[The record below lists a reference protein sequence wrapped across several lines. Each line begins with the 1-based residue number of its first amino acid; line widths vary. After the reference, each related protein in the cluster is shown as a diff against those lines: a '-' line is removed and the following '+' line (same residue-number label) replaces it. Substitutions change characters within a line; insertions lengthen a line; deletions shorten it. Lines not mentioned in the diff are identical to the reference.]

1 MVTVKLCIDASGQAC
16 TSDNTEFEDALGSH
30 CDLAWLDV
38 ARSDV
43 DSIRTLAKRLHFHD
57 LAVEDALKGG
67 QRSKLDVYEGQLF
80 LVVYGMAIIDGKAQN
95 NELAIFI
102 GDGYIV
108 TIHDHEIFALES
120 VSDRWNSGGL
130 PDGEHSNGL
139 LLYAILDGLVDDYFP
154 VLDEIGEQLE
164 SMETLIFEASDTEIR
179 QKVFALRRQLL
190 AMRRIVSAER
200 DVINQLLRHDLPMF
214 TEPVSL
220 YLADVY
226 DHLLRAFDWIES
238 SREQLSTLLD
248 LQSAAAANRLNQ
260 IMKTLTASSIIL
272 MSATLVAG
280 VYGMNFTYMPELNWF
295 LGYPMALGL
304 MVVLAAVL
312 YLQFRKRG
320 WF

>member
-1 MVTVKLCIDASGQAC
+1 MITVKLCIDPTGQAC
-16 TSDNTEFEDALGSH
+16 TSDNPGYEDALSSH

-43 DSIRTLAKRLHFHD
+43 TAIRALAERLHFHD

-67 QRSKLDVYEGQLF
+67 QRSKLDLYQDQMF
-80 LVVYGMAIIDGKAQN
+80 LVVYGINIVDGRTQTR
-95 NELAIFI
+95 ELSIFI
-102 GDGYIV
+102 GDGYVV
-108 TIHDHEIFALES
+108 TIHDGGISALDS
-120 VSDRWNSGGL
+120 VSDRWNAGAL
-130 PDGEHSNGL
+130 PDGEHSKGL
-139 LLYAILDGLVDDYFP
+139 LLYAILDGIVDDYFP

-164 SMETLIFEASDTEIR
+164 IMESLIFESSDAEIR
-179 QKVFALRRQLL
+179 RKVFAMRRELL
-190 AMRRIVSAER
+190 ELRRIVSAER

-214 TEPVSL
+214 SHQVSL

-226 DHLLRAFDWIES
+226 DHLLRSFDWIES
-238 SREQLSTLLD
+238 YRDHLSMLLD

-272 MSATLVAG
+272 MSAGLVAG
-280 VYGMNFTYMPELNWF
+280 IYGMNFTNMPELNWV

-304 MVVLAAVL
+304 MVVIASVL
-312 YLQFRKRG
+312 YVQFRKRD